1 MMSKISICQFNIL
14 FSVALPIL
22 VAGCNK
28 NASTAIS
35 ASPPVLS
42 PQTIEQELVT
52 TKNAEGLSLLN
63 YKFTKNS
70 AGDVVI
76 KGHVNNVSNRK
87 TNLAIVKFKLLDKKG
102 NEVGTVTTSVNN
114 LEANFS
120 WLFEVPVTFQDAA
133 AAELVSITSK

>member
-1 MMSKISICQFNIL
+1 VSKISICQLNIL
-14 FSVALPIL
+14 FSVALTIL

-28 NASTAIS
+28 NTSTALS

-70 AGDVVI
+70 VGEVVI
-76 KGHVNNVSNRK
+76 KGHINNVSNRI

-120 WLFEVPVTFQDAA
+120 WLFEVPVTFEDAA